1 MGIISSIIAS
11 LKGNK
16 DLKKGTSKTSF
27 EDLFMPVFS
36 PDYDAA
42 LNDVYVS
49 CANAHA
55 RHASKF
61 TPLVYRNGSRSEDP
75 TKQYLNRLLSLRP
88 NPLMSA
94 AQFWERVANL
104 YYLESNVFIFLEWDY
119 SNYKEPLKALWIL
132 DIEENAI
139 EIKTDD
145 KGGVYLSFSLN
156 GETYYTGME
165 NIVHIARNAGPN
177 ILGERNKAIK
187 KVLDIISTNY
197 EGIEQA
203 IKSSAFIRFIVQ
215 SSTLLNEDVRKDRAK
230 AFAEAYLGKG
240 SSGVVYLDAATD
252 IKQVVPNNKY
262 ANEGEMKLF
271 ENKIYNYMGI
281 SEKILK
287 ADFKEDEWNAYYDS
301 SIEPFANKIA
311 QELTYKIF
319 TSKEL
324 AFGNR
329 IVIEFDK
336 LDTASLKTKI
346 AVAQVIQKLPTYRPN
361 DINRLLGMPVTENGE
376 KEFST
381 LNYVDAYKQ
390 NEYQGVE
397 DTTEPEPT
405 ENEEIV
411 EESEESE
418 EAEGGEEDV

>member
-1 MGIISSIIAS
+1 MGIISNIISS

-16 DLKKGTSKTSF
+16 DLKKGTAKTSF
-27 EDLFMPVFS
+27 ENLFMPVFS
-36 PDYDAA
+36 QDYDAS

-61 TPLVYRNGSRSEDP
+61 TPYVYRYDSRTQDQS
-75 TKQYLNRLLSLRP
+75 KQYLNRLLSLRP

-104 YYLESNVFIFLEWDY
+104 YYLESNVFIYLEWNY
-119 SNYKEPLKALWIL
+119 TNYKEPLKALWIL
-132 DIEENAI
+132 DFEENAL
-139 EIKTDD
+139 EIKVDD
-145 KGGVYLSFSLN
+145 NGKVYLSFDLN
-156 GETYYTGME
+156 GEPHYTSMD

-177 ILGERNKAIK
+177 ILGEKNLAIK

-197 EGIEQA
+197 EGMEQA
-203 IKSSAFIRFIVQ
+203 IKTSAFIRFIIQ

-230 AFAEAYLGKG
+230 SFADAYLGKG

-281 SEKILK
+281 SEEILK
-287 ADFKEDEWNAYYDS
+287 ARFKEDEWNAYYDS

-324 AFGNR
+324 SFGNR
-329 IVIEFDK
+329 IAIEFDK

-381 LNYVDAYKQ
+381 LNYVDADKQ
-390 NEYQGVE
+390 NQYQGVGTAE
-397 DTTEPEPT
+397 
-405 ENEEIV
+405 EEIEVTV
-411 EESEESE
+411 EEEQPKGE
-418 EAEGGEEDV
+418 EEDV

>member
-1 MGIISSIIAS
+1 MGIISNILSA

-16 DLKKGTSKTSF
+16 GLKKGEVTTSF
-27 EDLFMPVFS
+27 ADLFTPVFS
-36 PDYDAA
+36 QSYDAA
-42 LNDVYVS
+42 LNDVYIS

-55 RHASKF
+55 RHISKF
-61 TPLVYRNGSRSEDP
+61 TPYVYRYNKRSEDP

-94 AQFWERVANL
+94 AQFWERVGNL
-104 YYLESNVFIFLEWDY
+104 YFLESNVFIYLQWDY

-139 EIKTDD
+139 EIKTDN
-145 KGGVYLSFSLN
+145 KGEAYLSFRLN

-177 ILGERNKAIK
+177 ILGEKNLAIK

-215 SSTLLNEDVRKDRAK
+215 SATLLNENVRKERARD
-230 AFAEAYLGKG
+230 FAESYLGKD
-240 SSGVVYLDAATD
+240 SNGVVYLDAATD
-252 IKQVVPNNKY
+252 VKQVIPNNKY

-287 ADFKEDEWNAYYDS
+287 AEFNEEEWNAYYDS
-301 SIEPFANKIA
+301 SIEPLANKIS

-319 TSKEL
+319 TPGEIS
-324 AFGNR
+324 FGNR
-329 IVIEFDK
+329 IEIVFDK

-346 AVAQVIQKLPTYRPN
+346 AVAQVIQKLPTYKPN
-361 DINRLLGMPVTENGE
+361 DINRLLGMPETEGGE
-376 KEFST
+376 KEYST
-381 LNYVDAYKQ
+381 LNYVQTDKQ
-390 NEYQGVE
+390 NIYQGVE
-397 DTTEPEPT
+397 NITEPEPEPEPA

-411 EESEESE
+411 EE
-418 EAEGGEEDV
+418 EAEGGE

>member
-1 MGIISSIIAS
+1 MGIISNIIAS

-16 DLKKGTSKTSF
+16 DLKKGTPKTSF

-36 PDYDAA
+36 QDYDAA

-390 NEYQGVE
+390 NQYQGVE
-397 DTTEPEPT
+397 DTTEPEQT

-411 EESEESE
+411 EEAE

>member
-1 MGIISSIIAS
+1 MGLISNIIAS
-11 LKGNK
+11 FKGNK
-16 DLKKGTSKTSF
+16 DLKQGTATSF
-27 EDLFMPVFS
+27 ESLFTPVFS
-36 PDYDAA
+36 QSYDAA

-61 TPLVYRNGSRSEDP
+61 TPYVFRNDTRSEDP
-75 TKQYLNRLLSLRP
+75 TKRYLNRLLSLRP

-94 AQFWERVANL
+94 AQFWERVTNL
-104 YYLESNVFIFLEWDY
+104 YYLESNVFIYLQWEY
-119 SNYKEPLKALWIL
+119 KNYNEPLKALWIL
-132 DIEENAI
+132 DLEENAI
-139 EIKTDD
+139 EIKVDE
-145 KGGVYLSFSLN
+145 KGNTYLSFDLN
-156 GETYYTGME
+156 GEPHYTGME

-177 ILGERNKAIK
+177 ILGEKNLAIK

-215 SSTLLNEDVRKDRAK
+215 STTLLNKDVRESRAK
-230 AFAEAYLGKG
+230 EFADAYLGKA
-240 SSGVVYLDAATD
+240 SSGVVYLDSAANVV
-252 IKQVVPNNKY
+252 QVQPNNKY

-271 ENKIYNYMGI
+271 ENKIYNYMGV
-281 SEKILK
+281 SEDILK
-287 ADFKEDEWNAYYDS
+287 AKFREDDWNAYYDS
-301 SIEPFANKIA
+301 TIEPLANKIS

-319 TSKEL
+319 TTKEI

-329 IVIEFDK
+329 ISIIFDK

-361 DINRLLGMPVTENGE
+361 DINRLLGMPSTENGE

-381 LNYVDAYKQ
+381 LNYVNSDKQ
-390 NEYQGVE
+390 DEYQGVG
-397 DTTEPEPT
+397 TEENPKEEPQ
-405 ENEEIV
+405 EITV
-411 EESEESE
+411 EEEAPKEEQ
-418 EAEGGEEDV
+418 EDE

>member
-1 MGIISSIIAS
+1 MGIVSNILSA

-16 DLKKGTSKTSF
+16 GLKKGEVTTSF
-27 EDLFMPVFS
+27 ADLFTPVFS
-36 PDYDAA
+36 QSYDTA
-42 LNDVYVS
+42 LNDVYLS

-55 RHASKF
+55 RHISKF
-61 TPLVYRNGSRSEDP
+61 TPYVYKHSKRSEDQ

-94 AQFWERVANL
+94 AQFWERVGNL
-104 YYLESNVFIFLEWDY
+104 YFLESNVFIYLQWDY
-119 SNYKEPLKALWIL
+119 NNYKEPLKALWIL

-139 EIKTDD
+139 EIKTDN
-145 KGGVYLSFSLN
+145 KGEVYLSFRLN

-177 ILGERNKAIK
+177 ILGEKNLAIK

-215 SSTLLNEDVRKDRAK
+215 SATLLNENVRKERAK
-230 AFAEAYLGKG
+230 DFAESYLGKG
-240 SSGVVYLDAATD
+240 ANGVVYLDAATD
-252 IKQVVPNNKY
+252 VKQVIPNNKY

-287 ADFKEDEWNAYYDS
+287 AEFSEEDWNSYYDS
-301 SIEPFANKIA
+301 SLEPLANKIS

-319 TSKEL
+319 TPKEIS
-324 AFGNR
+324 FGNR
-329 IVIEFDK
+329 IEIIFDK

-346 AVAQVIQKLPTYRPN
+346 AVAQVIQKLPTYKPN
-361 DINRLLGMPVTENGE
+361 DINRLLGMPETEGGE

-381 LNYVDAYKQ
+381 LNYVQTDKQ
-390 NEYQGVE
+390 NIYQGVE
-397 DTTEPEPT
+397 NTTEPEPS

-411 EESEESE
+411 E

>member
-1 MGIISSIIAS
+1 MGLISNILSA

-16 DLKKGTSKTSF
+16 DLKQGTRVTSF
-27 EDLFMPVFS
+27 ENLFAPVFS
-36 PDYDAA
+36 QTYDAA

-61 TPLVYRNGSRSEDP
+61 TPYVYRNDARSEDP

-104 YYLESNVFIFLEWDY
+104 YYLESNAFIFLEWDY

-132 DIEENAI
+132 DFEEHAM
-139 EIKTDD
+139 EIKVDD
-145 KGGVYLSFSLN
+145 KGNVYLSFNLN
-156 GETYYTGME
+156 GKPYYTGME
-165 NIVHIARNAGPN
+165 NVVHIARNAGSN
-177 ILGERNKAIK
+177 ILGEKNMAIK

-215 SSTLLNEDVRKDRAK
+215 SGTLLNEEVRKSRAK
-230 AFAEAYLGKG
+230 DFAETYLGKG
-240 SSGVVYLDAATD
+240 SSGVVYLDAAQD
-252 IKQVVPNNKY
+252 IKQVTPNNKY

-281 SEKILK
+281 SEDILK
-287 ADFKEDEWNAYYDS
+287 AKFKEDDWNAYYDS
-301 SIEPFANKIA
+301 SIEPFANKIS

-319 TSKEL
+319 TSKEI

-329 IVIEFDK
+329 IAIEFDK
-336 LDTASLKTKI
+336 LDSASLKTKI
-346 AVAQVIQKLPTYRPN
+346 AVAQVIQRLPTYRPN

-381 LNYVDAYKQ
+381 LNYVDSNKQ
-390 NEYQGVE
+390 NEYQGVG
-397 DTTEPEPT
+397 T
-405 ENEEIV
+405 EEIKV
-411 EESEESE
+411 EEVKEDETEEVIGDE
-418 EAEGGEEDV
+418 Q

>member
-1 MGIISSIIAS
+1 MGIISNIISS

-16 DLKKGTSKTSF
+16 DLKKGTAKTSF
-27 EDLFMPVFS
+27 ENLFMPVFS
-36 PDYDAA
+36 QDYDAS

-61 TPLVYRNGSRSEDP
+61 TPYVYRYDSRTQDQS
-75 TKQYLNRLLSLRP
+75 KQYLNRLLSLRP

-104 YYLESNVFIFLEWDY
+104 YYLESNVFIYLEWNY
-119 SNYKEPLKALWIL
+119 TNYKEPLKALWIL
-132 DIEENAI
+132 DFEENAL
-139 EIKTDD
+139 EIKVDD
-145 KGGVYLSFSLN
+145 NGKVYLSFDLN
-156 GETYYTGME
+156 GEPHYTSMD

-177 ILGERNKAIK
+177 ILGEKNLAIK

-197 EGIEQA
+197 EGMEQA
-203 IKSSAFIRFIVQ
+203 IKTSAFIRFIIQ

-230 AFAEAYLGKG
+230 SFADAYLGKG

-281 SEKILK
+281 SEEILK
-287 ADFKEDEWNAYYDS
+287 ARFKEDEWNAYYDS

-324 AFGNR
+324 SYGNR
-329 IVIEFDK
+329 IAIEFDK

-381 LNYVDAYKQ
+381 LNYVDADKQ
-390 NEYQGVE
+390 NQYQGVE
-397 DTTEPEPT
+397 AT
-405 ENEEIV
+405 NEEIEVTV
-411 EESEESE
+411 EEEQPKGE
-418 EAEGGEEDV
+418 EEDV

>member
-1 MGIISSIIAS
+1 MGLISNIISTF
-11 LKGNK
+11 KGNK
-16 DLKKGTSKTSF
+16 DLKKGMVNSI
-27 EDLFMPVFS
+27 ENLFTPIFS
-36 PDYDAA
+36 QTYDAA

-61 TPLVYRNGSRSEDP
+61 APAVYRENSLSNDP
-75 TKQYLNRLLSLRP
+75 TKQYLNKILSLRP

-119 SNYKEPLKALWIL
+119 KNYKEPLKALWIL

-139 EIKTDD
+139 EIKSDD
-145 KGGVYLSFSLN
+145 NGNVYLSFNLK
-156 GETYYTGME
+156 GQPYYTGME
-165 NIVHIARNAGPN
+165 NIVHIARNTGPN
-177 ILGERNKAIK
+177 ILGEKNQAIK

-197 EGIEQA
+197 EGMEQA
-203 IKSSAFIRFIVQ
+203 IKTSAFIRFIVQ
-215 SSTLLNEDVRKDRAK
+215 STTLLNEDVRKSRAK
-230 AFAEAYLGKG
+230 AFADAYLGKD
-240 SSGVVYLDAATD
+240 SSGVVYLDSA
-252 IKQVVPNNKY
+252 QNVVPVVPNNKY

-281 SEKILK
+281 SEDILK
-287 ADFKEDEWNAYYDS
+287 AKFKEDDWNAYYDS
-301 SIEPFANKIA
+301 SIEPFANKIG

-319 TSKEL
+319 TSKEIS
-324 AFGNR
+324 FGNK
-329 IVIEFDK
+329 IGIIFDK

-346 AVAQVIQKLPTYRPN
+346 SVAQVIQKLPTYKPN

-381 LNYVDAYKQ
+381 LNYVDANKQ
-390 NEYQGVE
+390 NEYQGVK
-397 DTTEPEPT
+397 PT
-405 ENEEIV
+405 EEPPQEEEEPDANTETDNGQENEK
-411 EESEESE
+411 
-418 EAEGGEEDV
+418 

>member
-1 MGIISSIIAS
+1 MGLISNIISAF
-11 LKGNK
+11 KGNK
-16 DLKKGTSKTSF
+16 DLKQGTVTSF
-27 EDLFMPVFS
+27 QDLFMPVFS
-36 PDYDAA
+36 QTYDTS

-61 TPLVYRNGSRSEDP
+61 TPFVYRHDTRSEDN
-75 TKQYLNRLLSLRP
+75 TKKYLNRLLSLRP

-104 YYLESNVFIFLEWDY
+104 YYMESNVFIYLQWDY
-119 SNYKEPLKALWIL
+119 FNYNEPLKALWIL

-139 EIKTDD
+139 EIKVDENGD
-145 KGGVYLSFSLN
+145 MYLSFDLN
-156 GETYYTGME
+156 GKPHYTSMD

-177 ILGERNKAIK
+177 ILGEKNLAIK
-187 KVLDIISTNY
+187 KVLDIIATNY

-215 SSTLLNEDVRKDRAK
+215 STTLLNKDVRESRAK
-230 AFAEAYLGKG
+230 DFAEAYLGKN
-240 SSGVVYLDAATD
+240 SNGVVYLDSAAD

-281 SEKILK
+281 SEDILK
-287 ADFKEDEWNAYYDS
+287 AKFKEDDWNAYYDS
-301 SIEPFANKIA
+301 SIEPLANKIS

-319 TSKEL
+319 TQKEI

-329 IVIEFDK
+329 IMVIFDK

-361 DINRLLGMPVTENGE
+361 DVNRLLGMPVTEHGE
-376 KEFST
+376 KEYST
-381 LNYVDAYKQ
+381 LNYTESDKQ
-390 NEYQGVE
+390 NEYQGVQE
-397 DTTEPEPT
+397 AVVIEEPEIT
-405 ENEEIV
+405 V
-411 EESEESE
+411 EEEPK
-418 EAEGGEEDV
+418 EGNEDGNT